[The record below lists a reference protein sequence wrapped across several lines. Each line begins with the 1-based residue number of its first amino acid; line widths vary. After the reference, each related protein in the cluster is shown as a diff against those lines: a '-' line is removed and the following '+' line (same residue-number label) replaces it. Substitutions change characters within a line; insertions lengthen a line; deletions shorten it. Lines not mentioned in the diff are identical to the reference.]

1 MSPLLLFILLLFVTF
16 GVLFLVLRPTK
27 TEADIERHLVDIGR
41 ASGTENGETTILKQ
55 EPLTAIPILD
65 GLLRKLRGTTALQ
78 RLIEQA
84 GLTWPVTW
92 VVLTSALATL
102 VAGWIAS
109 AYIPVVLLVLLVAVG
124 VGSIPFIYLFQ
135 KRSYRFHRF
144 EDILPEAIDLMSRA
158 LKSGHSVTSMIE
170 MVAQETSEPVA
181 SEFRIVFEEQNLG
194 LPMREAMLHLA
205 ARVPLQDVH
214 FLVMAILVQKETGGN
229 LAEILDKAA
238 VIMRERMRL
247 HGQLRVY
254 TAQGRM
260 SGWVLCLL
268 PFVMALLLTVVNPA
282 YEKKLWT
289 HPMGIHFMYV
299 GLAMMAIGIL
309 VVRHIVDIR
318 V

>member
-92 VVLTSALATL
+92 VVLTSALAAL